1 MGFQPEIEIPKN
13 VRITE
18 QWIEKNYKN
27 VQNILQFFLLYPDCF
42 LDMVTPRNTNFKL
55 FFYQRI
61 ALRAMIRYRYVYLDA
76 PRAFSKSY
84 LAILAGYI
92 KCMFLP
98 GEKFFIASPGKG
110 QSIGIMS
117 QKLSEIWTIFPF
129 LKKELLKSNMSSNEI
144 RLVFKNGSTFQ
155 VMGALSTTRGMRMNA
170 GIVDEVRDHDGD
182 VLNEIVL
189 PRTLIV
195 GRQLVIAA

>member
-18 QWIEKNYKN
+18 QWVEKNYLK
-27 VQNILQFFLLYPDCF
+27 VKEILQFFLLYPDCF
-42 LDMVTPRNTNFKL
+42 LDMVTPKNTNFHL

-84 LAILAGYI
+84 LAILAGYL

-98 GEKFFIASPGKG
+98 GEKFFIAAPGKG

-129 LKKELLKSNMSSNEI
+129 LKRELIKSNMSSNEI
-144 RLVFKNGSTFQ
+144 KLLFKNGSTFQ
-155 VMGALSTTRGMRMNA
+155 VMGALSATRGMRMNA
-170 GIVDEVRDHDGD
+170 GIIDEVRKSG
-182 VLNEIVL
+182 L
-189 PRTLIV
+189 RTLNLSNCWELPL
-195 GRQLVIAA
+195 GQSAAKTF